1 MLHWAD
7 GSVMRPRLQS
17 FDSTF
22 WLEPTDAITL
32 HIDRCR
38 GNVPSQPGV
47 SVFDDMS
54 NYCVSSDPGDAPDNG
69 RYQSEWSSVDVPHT
83 GTSIR
88 IKSLTPGGFMQIE
101 VTPPK

>member
-1 MLHWAD
+1 
-7 GSVMRPRLQS
+7 MRPRLQS

-22 WLEPTDAITL
+22 SHAPTDAITL
-32 HIDRCR
+32 HH
-38 GNVPSQPGV
+38 GGVAANVPSQPGV

-54 NYCVSSDPGDAPDNG
+54 SYYVSSDPGDAPNNG
-69 RYQSEWSSVDVPHT
+69 RYQSEWSSVNHPHT